1 MDSLQNMLARLA
13 YTPNQGLQ
21 ETKQLRAQ
29 YAGNPEMQ
37 RRLAVD
43 DRFHQGKG
51 MMQDSPA
58 AALAALAGSVP
69 YDIAK
74 LAYFNG
80 PAPVKKALGSL
91 TEQMFP
97 GEGFND
103 QTTSRPDLN
112 QYRGM
117 ISGMLQGWR
126 R

>member
-51 MMQDSPA
+51 MMQDFPA
-58 AALAALAGSVP
+58 AALAALAGSIP
-69 YDIAK
+69 YDAAK

-117 ISGMLQGWR
+117 ISGMLQGWGR
-126 R
+126 

>member
-21 ETKQLRAQ
+21 ETKQLRER

-51 MMQDSPA
+51 IMQDSPA
-58 AALAALAGSVP
+58 AALAALAGSIP
-69 YDIAK
+69 YDAAK
-74 LAYFNG
+74 LAYFSG
-80 PAPVKKALGSL
+80 PAPVKKTLGSL
-91 TEQMFP
+91 TERMFP

-103 QTTSRPDLN
+103 QTTSWPDLN

-117 ISGMLQGWR
+117 VSGMLQGWGR
-126 R
+126 